1 MLEEANQRVIKK
13 GFKVGPEHFDVGP
26 GQSLYDGE
34 DLLNLYLHKD
44 GSDPEL
50 LSEPAL
56 TLGFTKE
63 GAAKLMYTI
72 LKAARVQGWIEEN
85 NSE

>member
-34 DLLNLYLHKD
+34 ELINIYYHKD
-44 GSDPEL
+44 GSDPD
-50 LSEPAL
+50 LSREPAL
-56 TLGFTKE
+56 TTGFTKE
-63 GAAKLMYTI
+63 GAAKLMYT
-72 LKAARVQGWIEEN
+72 LLQAAKAHGWVGDDDE
-85 NSE
+85 